1 MATRIEVGTSATA
14 EKGVVG
20 RRSLSGGNGQFVT
33 RKQKYR
39 QIRGAF
45 GLSTG

>member
-1 MATRIEVGTSATA
+1 MATSIKVGTSATA

-20 RRSLSGGNGQFVT
+20 RRSLSGGDGRFVT
-33 RKQKYR
+33 RNQKYR
-39 QIRGAF
+39 QIRGAL